1 MIVNII
7 DVGLGNISSIEHWV
21 KRCQHSPKR
30 ISNVSQFSND
40 PIIIPGVASAG
51 EYMNRLSSLKLDKEI
66 ISRGQSGQKIIGICL
81 GFQIM
86 TNFSEEDSGV
96 KCLGLLNGTA
106 KFFREKGTH
115 NGWEDFKIDTREVKH
130 DVFFPKKRKK
140 KINGRMYFNHE
151 LMVDIDENL
160 CTHILNNGV
169 TSYAFKNN
177 ILKGGVMEYKTE
189 QEEFWA
195 TEFGDNY
202 INRNQNYISN
212 ISFFSK
218 VIGRAPNIESI
229 IEFGCNIGLNLKA
242 LNTLLPSCHLT
253 GVEINKSAC
262 KFLNEWG
269 SCDVINESI
278 FNYNE
283 KQKYDLSLVKG
294 ILIHINPE
302 MLNNAYKKIYDSS
315 KKYILIAEYY
325 NPTPVSI
332 SYRGHKDRLF
342 KRDFAGELL
351 DKYSDLKLVDYGFLY
366 HRDYYFQKDDLTWFL
381 LEKN

>member
-1 MIVNII
+1 
-7 DVGLGNISSIEHWV
+7 
-21 KRCQHSPKR
+21 
-30 ISNVSQFSND
+30 
-40 PIIIPGVASAG
+40 
-51 EYMNRLSSLKLDKEI
+51 
-66 ISRGQSGQKIIGICL
+66 
-81 GFQIM
+81 M

>member
-1 MIVNII
+1 M
-7 DVGLGNISSIEHWV
+7 
-21 KRCQHSPKR
+21 
-30 ISNVSQFSND
+30 
-40 PIIIPGVASAG
+40 A
-51 EYMNRLSSLKLDKEI
+51 
-66 ISRGQSGQKIIGICL
+66 
-81 GFQIM
+81 
-86 TNFSEEDSGV
+86 
-96 KCLGLLNGTA
+96 
-106 KFFREKGTH
+106 
-115 NGWEDFKIDTREVKH
+115 
-130 DVFFPKKRKK
+130 
-140 KINGRMYFNHE
+140 
-151 LMVDIDENL
+151 
-160 CTHILNNGV
+160 
-169 TSYAFKNN
+169 
-177 ILKGGVMEYKTE
+177 YKTE
-189 QEEFWA
+189 QEKFWA
-195 TEFGDNY
+195 TEFGDSY

-212 ISFFSK
+212 IPFLSK
-218 VIGRAPNIESI
+218 VIERAPNIKSI

>member
-1 MIVNII
+1 M
-7 DVGLGNISSIEHWV
+7 
-21 KRCQHSPKR
+21 
-30 ISNVSQFSND
+30 
-40 PIIIPGVASAG
+40 A
-51 EYMNRLSSLKLDKEI
+51 
-66 ISRGQSGQKIIGICL
+66 
-81 GFQIM
+81 
-86 TNFSEEDSGV
+86 
-96 KCLGLLNGTA
+96 
-106 KFFREKGTH
+106 
-115 NGWEDFKIDTREVKH
+115 
-130 DVFFPKKRKK
+130 
-140 KINGRMYFNHE
+140 
-151 LMVDIDENL
+151 
-160 CTHILNNGV
+160 
-169 TSYAFKNN
+169 
-177 ILKGGVMEYKTE
+177 YKTE
-189 QEEFWA
+189 QEKFWA
-195 TEFGDNY
+195 TEFGDSY

-212 ISFFSK
+212 IPFLSK
-218 VIGRAPNIESI
+218 VIERAPNIKSI

-269 SCDVINESI
+269 NCNVINESI